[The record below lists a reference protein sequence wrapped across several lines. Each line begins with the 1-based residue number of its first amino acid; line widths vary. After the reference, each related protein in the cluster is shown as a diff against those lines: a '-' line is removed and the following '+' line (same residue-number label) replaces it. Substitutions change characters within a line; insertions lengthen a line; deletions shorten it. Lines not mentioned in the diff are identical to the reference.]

1 MVDRTENLKEGPG
14 EDNSPLILRAQTYAD
29 MRQIAKKNLE
39 EAQRV
44 LAESG
49 CQLFQHSKGDS
60 NLQGQSVEETSPE
73 SKDEK

>member
-1 MVDRTENLKEGPG
+1 MDRKEKLEEGPG
-14 EDNSPLILRAQTYAD
+14 EENSPLILKAHTYAD

-39 EAQRV
+39 EAKRV

-49 CQLFQHSKGDS
+49 CQLFQNSKGDS
-60 NLQGQSVEETSPE
+60 DLRGQNPEETYSD